1 MSFLD
6 YGWFFLLVP
15 TTMLLPASPPLVLSA
30 IKLSTAAED
39 HARNLP
45 FQADKHIAAAVERIK
60 GISQGDATI
69 NVTIALETAA
79 TKIQAI
85 FRGNAA
91 RKTETT
97 STPV

>member
-60 GISQGDATI
+60 GISQGD
-69 NVTIALETAA
+69 VTIALETAA

-97 STPV
+97 STSV

>member
-60 GISQGDATI
+60 GISQGD
-69 NVTIALETAA
+69 VTIALETAA

>member
-6 YGWFFLLVP
+6 YGWFILLVP

-60 GISQGDATI
+60 GISQGD
-69 NVTIALETAA
+69 VTIALETAA